1 MATANNNNNNNN
13 NNSSSGRRD
22 DKHPSDDDKLA
33 AVGADDLGQLLVAN
47 ARVFLRLLLC
57 LLRLASRGA
66 AAALDLNV
74 EGAADLNALFAAIG
88 LGGGQGAA
96 SGAMGGGAL
105 APNAAA
111 AASTNT
117 GAVATADAGAP
128 AVASQPAIAA
138 IKTEAAS
145 SSSCSPGPSSA
156 GVFSTQRRMR
166 WYVITAGLRTG
177 VFTDWL
183 EAGRYVSGVTG
194 AIFRGYD
201 TEEEAVECYAEAL
214 RLGRVRVVPDINNIL
229 GRRI

>member
-88 LGGGQGAA
+88 LGGGQ
-96 SGAMGGGAL
+96 
-105 APNAAA
+105 
-111 AASTNT
+111 
-117 GAVATADAGAP
+117 VRP
-128 AVASQPAIAA
+128 AVRWAEAPLRPTPPPPPRPTPGPSRLRMPPAIAA